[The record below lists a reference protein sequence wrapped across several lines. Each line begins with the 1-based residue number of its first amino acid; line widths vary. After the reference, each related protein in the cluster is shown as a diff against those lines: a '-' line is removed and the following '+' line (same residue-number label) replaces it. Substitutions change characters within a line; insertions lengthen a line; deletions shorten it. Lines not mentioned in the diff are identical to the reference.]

1 MAQRTDDSTR
11 QSPLNR
17 GLMYWDSFRVRDMVR
32 QCVEWLRPEMALL
45 VVRVL
50 ELVPAQLTHHE
61 HRGNMAAQAPASPK
75 AEKPEPVVDDKIRSQ
90 VLQMLG
96 AGYAR
101 VDIRNIYGKTYRI
114 NGWVSIPTEASFVKS
129 YKINR
134 TFVATVR
141 SDGILQEIAA

>member
-1 MAQRTDDSTR
+1 MATT
-11 QSPLNR
+11 
-17 GLMYWDSFRVRDMVR
+17 
-32 QCVEWLRPEMALL
+32 
-45 VVRVL
+45 
-50 ELVPAQLTHHE
+50 
-61 HRGNMAAQAPASPK
+61 APSAPK

-114 NGWVSIPTEASFVKS
+114 NGWIAIPTEASFVKS
-129 YKINR
+129 FKINR

-141 SDGILQEIAA
+141 SDGVLQEIAA

>member
-1 MAQRTDDSTR
+1 
-11 QSPLNR
+11 
-17 GLMYWDSFRVRDMVR
+17 
-32 QCVEWLRPEMALL
+32 
-45 VVRVL
+45 
-50 ELVPAQLTHHE
+50 
-61 HRGNMAAQAPASPK
+61 MAAQAPPAPK

-96 AGYAR
+96 SGYAR